1 MWFSNN
7 VLLGIVQ
14 ISTRPNVHV
23 LSDTKVFKRNNLP
36 RWQVVVMM
44 IWEEPGLR

>member
-1 MWFSNN
+1 MFTCF
-7 VLLGIVQ
+7 Q
-14 ISTRPNVHV
+14 IPKYS
-23 LSDTKVFKRNNLP
+23 KYNLP